1 MKIPVSRSR
10 LPEEARE
17 KLRKGGT
24 HRDRKRYD
32 RKRDKVPTALDKTLS
47 NAFLY
52 F

>member
-1 MKIPVSRSR
+1 MKVPEWKPR

-17 KLRKGGT
+17 KLRKGGV

-32 RKRDKVPTALDKTLS
+32 RKRDKVPTALDKIIS

-52 F
+52 L